1 MRFNDFSCKMLQR
14 FTDLPC
20 EAFLKCYG
28 QMEPSYVSIFVMV
41 VSSKGTGTVIG
52 HSFLVLF
59 IAGNTKSYQIIEV
72 RSL

>member
-1 MRFNDFSCKMLQR
+1 
-14 FTDLPC
+14 
-20 EAFLKCYG
+20 
-28 QMEPSYVSIFVMV
+28 MEPSYVSIFVMV